1 MVNIFILE
9 DNIVKPNPELLLLSP
24 FKEIW
29 ENDRSPKKEYA
40 LKEFGVVEFFM
51 SVKKS
56 NPFRGYLDDDERM
69 EKITSRL
76 FTTPYTPSPLVLE
89 AIELYRIFLTDASSS
104 YRLFISMRKTA
115 ETLRMFLETIDMD
128 AMNSR
133 GLPLY
138 KAGEVIAAAEKMQS
152 LNKSLQL
159 LEATVNQELTDTIK
173 TKANREINPFER

>member
-1 MVNIFILE
+1 MSLTLVNYSCVSHEVSQF
-9 DNIVKPNPELLLLSP
+9 
-24 FKEIW
+24 
-29 ENDRSPKKEYA
+29 A
-40 LKEFGVVEFFM
+40 
-51 SVKKS
+51 
-56 NPFRGYLDDDERM
+56 
-69 EKITSRL
+69 
-76 FTTPYTPSPLVLE
+76 
-89 AIELYRIFLTDASSS
+89 
-104 YRLFISMRKTA
+104 MRKTA